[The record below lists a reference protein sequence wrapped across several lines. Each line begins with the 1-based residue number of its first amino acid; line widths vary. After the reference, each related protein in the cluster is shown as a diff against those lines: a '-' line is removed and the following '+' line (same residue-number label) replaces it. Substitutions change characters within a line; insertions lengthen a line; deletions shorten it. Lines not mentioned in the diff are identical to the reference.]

1 MMPNNE
7 ILLIIAGMAAATFF
21 TRFACL
27 ALFSRNG
34 VPGWMGKWLKHV
46 PTAILTAL
54 IAPALLMPQGNLDI
68 STGNHYLL
76 AGCVA
81 AVTAYKSRSVIA
93 TMTLGLAVMFAL
105 RWFNV

>member
-1 MMPNNE
+1 MMLNNE

-34 VPGWMGKWLKHV
+34 VPEWMGKWLKHV

-54 IAPALLMPQGNLDI
+54 IAPALLLPQGSLDI
-68 STGNHYLL
+68 SIGNHYLL

-81 AVTAYKSRSVIA
+81 AATAYKSRSVIA

-105 RWFNV
+105 RWLNI